1 MEANPQLLRR
11 THSPFVAAAAAAA
24 ASSTLAVETHTHQHT
39 HHQHPHQ
46 HQHQHDHAH
55 AVGQAQPHLSPL
67 LGQGLRPT
75 GRSSPML
82 AGDLNSHG
90 GKQLNGAH
98 GASLSTSSSV
108 ATTTTMNGDIP
119 FAASTT
125 QGHAHGLFDK
135 TPSQHLDHHHLGHH
149 EHGHDHGAK
158 TGQVNGF
165 PGGAHAGHAH
175 EHQHHHPQNH
185 HHPHP
190 HQHPGQSQPQQFAQ
204 ATTTTM
210 LDTPIII
217 LTDSTSMVMV
227 TNRHTVIMATT
238 TAMTTTTTT
247 MATITLTPTG
257 TRTGMRTGMIIVMIT
272 DMDTTTIII
281 VIQSATDRSFLPIIG
296 LSYMTLFDAF
306 GVLNTF
312 ISSVIHTD
320 RNMKKSTVKH
330 PFGIQRFA
338 ILFGLFNAIFLLFIG
353 MNMLKESLEHLMLED
368 DHHGGDHGAVAQVPV
383 FWTLVALGAA
393 LISTLGYQNH
403 KQYCLLLNH
412 TSPSSYGHS
421 TSADVA
427 TLFRNPFALTSL
439 GCVVGALMVA
449 MFPRWDSLDKIV
461 AIGQAIVMFW
471 LGGPLTKVLGMILL
485 QTAPP
490 RALDALEDTI
500 RQLSGSNPAIQRIER
515 AHVWTNTVGQLIGTL
530 IVTVAK
536 GSDEQVILASIHER
550 LRGFLDMDGQ
560 VDGAGELTVQLVHSH

>member
-1 MEANPQLLRR
+1 MDANPQLLRR

-75 GRSSPML
+75 GRSSPLL
-82 AGDLNSHG
+82 AGDLSSHG
-90 GKQLNGAH
+90 GKQLARNQVRPTDFTRVRMRDMRTSISTITLRTISTNISTNIQGNR
-98 GASLSTSSSV
+98 SLSSLHR
-108 ATTTTMNGDIP
+108 TTAMTI
-119 FAASTT
+119 
-125 QGHAHGLFDK
+125 
-135 TPSQHLDHHHLGHH
+135 
-149 EHGHDHGAK
+149 
-158 TGQVNGF
+158 
-165 PGGAHAGHAH
+165 
-175 EHQHHHPQNH
+175 
-185 HHPHP
+185 
-190 HQHPGQSQPQQFAQ
+190 
-204 ATTTTM
+204 
-210 LDTPIII
+210 LDTPTIIP
-217 LTDSTSMVMV
+217 THSTSTTMATSRYTV
-227 TNRHTVIMATT
+227 TMGTT
-238 TAMTTTTTT
+238 TAMTTTIMTTIT
-247 MATITLTPTG
+247 ATITATHTD
-257 TRTGMRTGMIIVMIT
+257 MIIV
-272 DMDTTTIII
+272 TTM
-281 VIQSATDRSFLPIIG
+281 LPSYGEIFAGLMPQQKTMFTWILVHSLIAILTWLSGMRAGSLSIIG

-368 DHHGGDHGAVAQVPV
+368 DHHGGDHGAVAQVPI
-383 FWTLVALGAA
+383 FWTLIALGAA

-412 TSPSSYGHS
+412 TSPSNYGHS
-421 TSADVA
+421 TSSDVA

-439 GCVVGALMVA
+439 GCAVGALMVA

-490 RALDALEDTI
+490 RALDALEDAI
-500 RQLSGSNPAIQRIER
+500 RQLSGTNLAIQRIER

-530 IVTVAK
+530 IVSVTK
-536 GSDEQVILASIHER
+536 GADDQAILASIHER
-550 LRGFLDMDGQ
+550 LKGVLEMDGE
-560 VDGAGELTVQLVHSH
+560 VDGTGELTVQLVHH